1 MAAAVKNAGYI
12 ESSDPHLAKFK
23 ARGGKLLLYHGW
35 ADPGPAP
42 ANTIHYYND
51 VVKALGGSKQDD
63 WMRLFLLPGVGHC
76 GGGVG
81 PDQADY
87 MAALERWKETG
98 SAPDQI
104 VAAKVA
110 GGRVAMT
117 RPICAYPKVAV
128 LQRNREHERRS
139 QFQLQ
144 GAVMLIKKLHV
155 KPGMRVAVVNAPAGF
170 SLGKLPAG
178 VRQEKSL
185 KGDLD
190 LVMLFAVTQK
200 ELTSHW
206 SRALGATKQDGAL
219 WVSYPKKTSGIQ
231 TDLGMGEWDAPKGSG
246 WNPVAMI
253 GVDDTWSSVRFKHAP
268 GLEEAR
274 HKRQDENIADADGTV
289 CVDRTNR
296 IVTAPKDLQTAAREE
311 RQGPVVLRYAVLY
324 QPQGV
329 RRLDRRSEKAGD
341 ASGPPDEDR

>member
-1 MAAAVKNAGYI
+1 
-12 ESSDPHLAKFK
+12 
-23 ARGGKLLLYHGW
+23 
-35 ADPGPAP
+35 
-42 ANTIHYYND
+42 
-51 VVKALGGSKQDD
+51 
-63 WMRLFLLPGVGHC
+63 
-76 GGGVG
+76 
-81 PDQADY
+81 
-87 MAALERWKETG
+87 
-98 SAPDQI
+98 
-104 VAAKVA
+104 
-110 GGRVAMT
+110 
-117 RPICAYPKVAV
+117 
-128 LQRNREHERRS
+128 
-139 QFQLQ
+139 
-144 GAVMLIKKLHV
+144 MLIQKLHL

-170 SLGKLPAG
+170 SFGKLPAG

-289 CVDRTNR
+289 CVDRANR
-296 IVTAPKDLQTAAREE
+296 VVTPPKDLQRLLAKNAKASATFAPLAFTHKKEYVTWILDAKKPETRAARLKKTVEMLTK
-311 RQGPVVLRYAVLY
+311 GKKNPT
-324 QPQGV
+324 
-329 RRLDRRSEKAGD
+329 DK
-341 ASGPPDEDR
+341 